1 MDEIFKCS
9 LPLKALVDKDQGS
22 KTNLRE
28 RVERLK
34 KHKAQR
40 TAGKEVIPDQA
51 GNVTE
56 QKLPLKDRLERLR
69 KQKLQRTDGLEKS
82 EEAKEQKVEE
92 KENVKAPATDEVVGS
107 KTNLQERLQR
117 LKKQRGNKDVGK
129 ESEDQKSS
137 GEIALHSESI
147 ENEDTE
153 EGQGSKTNLQER
165 LEKLKKQRA
174 QKAAGETAGS
184 NESPRGSPVPPAEEK
199 TEKKEDLKERLQRLK
214 KQKAEKEGEEKH
226 VESPRVS
233 PVPVEQKKET
243 KEHLKERL
251 ERLKRQKE
259 EKAGNSKEPGSQ
271 NEDKSKEPLQ
281 DRLKRL
287 KMQRSQKT
295 GNEQDKQVGDIFE
308 ETLNKT
314 GRPSS
319 APSSREIKR
328 TKKRNRPG
336 SAQTYNPRLPSSAE
350 QRFYKIE
357 KPSEELKEIPQ
368 LDENQ
373 NEINFAPEVSYI

>member
-1 MDEIFKCS
+1 M
-9 LPLKALVDKDQGS
+9 DKDQGS
-22 KTNLRE
+22 KANLQE

-34 KHKAQR
+34 KQKAQR
-40 TAGKEVIPDQA
+40 TAGEEVISDKA
-51 GNVTE
+51 SDVTE

-69 KQKLQRTDGLEKS
+69 KQKSQKVAGLEKS
-82 EEAKEQKVEE
+82 EEAKEQQAEE
-92 KENVKAPATDEVVGS
+92 KENVETPVRDEVSGS

-117 LKKQRGNKDVGK
+117 LKKQRANKDVTN
-129 ESEDQKSS
+129 EIQNQKSS
-137 GEIALHSESI
+137 EEIAPPLESI
-147 ENEDTE
+147 ENKDVE

-174 QKAAGETAGS
+174 QKTTGETAES
-184 NESPRGSPVPPAEEK
+184 NESPRGSPVPPTEEK
-199 TEKKEDLKERLQRLK
+199 TEKKEDLKGRLQRLK
-214 KQKAEKEGEEKH
+214 KQKAEKRGDEKL
-226 VESPRVS
+226 VESPRIS
-233 PVPVEQKKET
+233 PIPVEQKKEA

-259 EKAGNSKEPGSQ
+259 EKAGNFIEPESQ
-271 NEDKSKEPLQ
+271 VEDKSKEPLQ

-295 GNEQDKQVGDIFE
+295 ANEEDKQVGDIFE
-308 ETLNKT
+308 ETSNIT

-328 TKKRNRPG
+328 TKKRNRPE
-336 SAQTYNPRLPSSAE
+336 SAQIYNPRLPASSE
-350 QRFYKIE
+350 QRFYKIQ
-357 KPSEELKEIPQ
+357 KPSEDLKEIPPQ

-373 NEINFAPEVSYI
+373 NEINFVPEVSYIQYSVCSL